1 METDFPRYRTYAFKT
16 KPKKGVLI
24 PLECAVKGEELVRL
38 AIAAET
44 PLELA
49 ELFYKHPYLNGNV
62 GDKMFNHSLD
72 LTEKTKDSMKSLI
85 LQDNLYFL
93 NFIDY
98 AKNQKVITEKKADK
112 AILKVLYSM
121 NNGKKGGK

>member
-1 METDFPRYRTYAFKT
+1 
-16 KPKKGVLI
+16 
-24 PLECAVKGEELVRL
+24 
-38 AIAAET
+38 
-44 PLELA
+44 
-49 ELFYKHPYLNGNV
+49 
-62 GDKMFNHSLD
+62 MFNHSLD